1 MQEFLILGIIQGVL
15 EWIPVSS
22 EGFLVMAGAY
32 FTLEKLIPLALYL
45 HLGTL
50 FSASFYFRN
59 DLKKITF
66 GKEPEL
72 LKFLVI
78 STACTFII
86 GGPIYLLIQESQF
99 SGSSILGIIGG
110 GLLLTGWL
118 LGKKKKHFE
127 ASKINEKDAIFIGL
141 LQGIAVLP
149 GVSRSGITTFGLLGR
164 NYSQESAL
172 KISFIMSIPV
182 VLIGNVILHFT
193 GFEFLPG
200 YLIAL
205 AVSFVVGFLTIKS
218 LIKISRKINFRY
230 FCWFFGIL
238 ALTGFFIGLA

>member
-22 EGFLVMAGAY
+22 EGFLVMAGTY
-32 FTLEKLIPLALYL
+32 FTLENLIPLALYL

-59 DLKKITF
+59 DLKKITY

-72 LKFLVI
+72 LKFLII
-78 STACTFII
+78 STVCTFIV
-86 GGPIYLLIQESQF
+86 GGPIYLFIQESQF
-99 SGSSILGIIGG
+99 SGSSILGIVGA

-118 LGKKKKHFE
+118 LGKKKKHFG
-127 ASKINEKDAIFIGL
+127 ASKVNEKDAVLIGL

-149 GVSRSGITTFGLLGR
+149 GVSRSGITTFGLLSR

-182 VLIGNVILHFT
+182 VLIGNILLHLT
-193 GFEFLPG
+193 GFEFQPG

-205 AVSFVVGFLTIKS
+205 TASFVIGFLTIKS
-218 LIKISRKINFRY
+218 LIKISKKINFRY
-230 FCWFFGIL
+230 FCWFFGVL
-238 ALTGFFIGLA
+238 ALIGFGISLI